1 MTVIFCHGLES
12 TPHGRKYQ
20 ALVAA
25 GLDVVSPDFQ
35 GQNLAARV
43 ATLEPVLRATADPVL
58 VGSSYGGITALCA
71 AIRFVAAGGP
81 LRGLVLCAPAL
92 GHREPPADAMLLH
105 PPAPTII
112 IHGIHAASVPAAVS
126 QAFAAAHPEV
136 QLVLVD
142 DEHQLAGS
150 IELIVAATR
159 AMALGLP
166 FTR

>member
-20 ALVAA
+20 ALVGA
-25 GLDVVSPDFQ
+25 GLDVISPDFQ
-35 GQNLAARV
+35 GQDLAARV
-43 ATLEPVLRATADPVL
+43 ATLAPVLRSAEAPVL

-71 AIRFVAAGGP
+71 AIQFVEAGGV

-92 GHREPPADAMLLH
+92 ARSEPPADGMVLY

-112 IHGIHAASVPAAVS
+112 IHGIHDEVVPASVS
-126 QAFAAAHPEV
+126 QGFAALHPEV

-142 DEHQLAGS
+142 DAHQLAGS
-150 IELIVAATR
+150 IETILAATR
-159 AMALGLP
+159 AMAQGLP
-166 FTR
+166 FTP

>member
-35 GQNLAARV
+35 GQDLAARA
-43 ATLEPVLRATADPVL
+43 ATLAPVLRATPDPVL

-71 AIRFVAAGGP
+71 AIRFVEAGGA

-92 GHREPPADAMLLH
+92 ARSEPPADGMLLY

-112 IHGIHAASVPAAVS
+112 IHGTGDTIVPPTVS
-126 QAFAAAHPEV
+126 QAFAAAHPDV

-142 DEHQLAGS
+142 DDHPLARS
-150 IELIVAATR
+150 IDLIVTATR
-159 AMALGLP
+159 AMTEGRP
-166 FTR
+166 FTP